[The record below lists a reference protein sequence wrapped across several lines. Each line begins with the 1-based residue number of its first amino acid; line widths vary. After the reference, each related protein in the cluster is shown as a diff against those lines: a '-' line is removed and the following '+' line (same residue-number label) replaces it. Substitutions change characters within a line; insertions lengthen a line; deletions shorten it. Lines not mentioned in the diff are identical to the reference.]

1 MAKKKLTKSQKLKKQ
16 NQRVARQRKKQQAP
30 LIAQEKIEDRQQTI
44 EEENKLALEFCEL
57 VISKILNDNC
67 LTISKNEDGEL
78 NISDGFVDFMY
89 PYFNELEAPTSIK
102 EKAINRVADRLEKIH
117 YDMAMDYLP
126 DPKEI
131 ADTAAKRFNSGE
143 RSAELREFV
152 RKHCDASEYI
162 EWEDSFWD
170 IAEDQYFTVQDYDAL
185 PRGTMIKDT
194 LEIRKQFSTLN
205 N

>member
-16 NQRVARQRKKQQAP
+16 NQRAARERKKQRAP
-30 LIAQEKIEDRQQTI
+30 LIAQQKIEDRQRAI
-44 EEENKLALEFCEL
+44 EQANKPALEFCEL

-67 LTISKNEDGEL
+67 LTISKNEEGEL
-78 NISDGFVDFMY
+78 NISDDFVDLMY
-89 PYFNELEAPTSIK
+89 PYFNELEASTSIK
-102 EKAINRVADRLEKIH
+102 ENAINMVADRLEKIH

-126 DPKEI
+126 NPKEI

-152 RKHCDASEYI
+152 RKHCDASEYT

-170 IAEDQYFTVQDYDAL
+170 TAEEQDFTVEDYDAL
-185 PRGTMIKDT
+185 PGGTMIKDI
-194 LEIRKQFSTLN
+194 LEIRKQLN
-205 N
+205 PSSD